1 MYLLDTNIISEL
13 WKLSRGKADP
23 VFESWF
29 RVYSGK
35 PLYISVV
42 TLMELERG
50 VLAMERKD
58 TAQGAYLRAW
68 FSAVREKFQKRTLVI
83 DGAVADCCAGLH
95 VPDKAPENDA
105 WIAAT
110 ALTHGLTLITRNV
123 KDFERL
129 HVQLLNPFEPA
140 T

>member
-29 RVYSGK
+29 RQESEK

-58 TAQGAYLRAW
+58 STQGAYLREW
-68 FSAVREKFQKRTLVI
+68 FLAVREKILKRTLVI
-83 DGAVADCCAGLH
+83 DAAVADCCAGLH

-110 ALTHGLTLITRNV
+110 ALAHSLTLVTRNV

-129 HVQLLNPFEPA
+129 PVRLLNPFEPA

>member
-1 MYLLDTNIISEL
+1 MYLLDTNVISEL

-29 RVYSGK
+29 RQESEK

-58 TAQGAYLRAW
+58 PAQGEYLREW
-68 FSAVREKFQKRTLVI
+68 YSAVREKFQKRTLII
-83 DGAVADCCAGLH
+83 DGVVANCCAGLH

-110 ALTHGLTLITRNV
+110 ALAHGLTLVTRNI

-129 HVQLLNPFEPA
+129 PVRLLNPSEPA

>member
-29 RVYSGK
+29 RRYSEK

-58 TAQGAYLRAW
+58 PIQGAYLREW
-68 FSAVREKFQKRTLVI
+68 FLAVREKFQKRTLVI
-83 DGAVADCCAGLH
+83 DGAVADCCA
-95 VPDKAPENDA
+95 V
-105 WIAAT
+105 
-110 ALTHGLTLITRNV
+110 TRNV

-129 HVQLLNPFEPA
+129 HVRLLNPFECA

>member
-29 RVYSGK
+29 RRYSEK

-58 TAQGAYLRAW
+58 PIQGAYLREW
-68 FSAVREKFQKRTLVI
+68 FLAVREKFQKRTLVI

-110 ALTHGLTLITRNV
+110 ALTHSLTLVTRNV

-129 HVQLLNPFEPA
+129 HVRLLNPFECA

>member
-29 RVYSGK
+29 RQESEK

-58 TAQGAYLRAW
+58 PTQGAYLREW
-68 FSAVREKFQKRTLVI
+68 FLAVREKFQKRTLVI

-95 VPDKAPENDA
+95 VPDKRRRTMPGLLRPR
-105 WIAAT
+105 WYM
-110 ALTHGLTLITRNV
+110 ALLS
-123 KDFERL
+123 
-129 HVQLLNPFEPA
+129 
-140 T
+140 

>member
-1 MYLLDTNIISEL
+1 MYLLDTNVISEL
-13 WKLSRGKADP
+13 WKFSRGKADP

-29 RVYSGK
+29 RVYSDR

-50 VLAMERKD
+50 VLVMERKD
-58 TAQGAYLRAW
+58 PAQGAYLREW
-68 FSAVREKFQKRTLVI
+68 CSTVREKFQKRTLVI
-83 DGAVADCCAGLH
+83 DGAVADYCAGLH

-110 ALTHGLTLITRNV
+110 ALAHGLTLVTRNV

-129 HVQLLNPFEPA
+129 HVRLLNPFEP
-140 T
+140 TT

>member
-29 RVYSGK
+29 RQESEK

-58 TAQGAYLRAW
+58 PTQGAYLREW
-68 FSAVREKFQKRTLVI
+68 FWQ
-83 DGAVADCCAGLH
+83 
-95 VPDKAPENDA
+95 
-105 WIAAT
+105 
-110 ALTHGLTLITRNV
+110 
-123 KDFERL
+123 FERNFRSE
-129 HVQLLNPFEPA
+129 LLLL
-140 T
+140 TGL

>member
-29 RVYSGK
+29 RIYSDK
-35 PLYISVV
+35 PLDISVV

-58 TAQGAYLRAW
+58 PAQGAYLRAW
-68 FSAVREKFQKRTLVI
+68 FSDVREKFQKRTLVV

-110 ALTHGLTLITRNV
+110 ALTHGLTLVTRNV

-129 HVQLLNPFEPA
+129 HVRLLNPFESA

>member
-29 RVYSGK
+29 RQESEK

-50 VLAMERKD
+50 VLAMERND
-58 TAQGAYLRAW
+58 STQGASLREW
-68 FSAVREKFQKRTLVI
+68 FLAVREKFQKRTLVI
-83 DGAVADCCAGLH
+83 DAAVADCCAGLH

-110 ALTHGLTLITRNV
+110 ALAHSLTLVTRNV

-129 HVQLLNPFEPA
+129 PVRLLNPFEPA

>member
-1 MYLLDTNIISEL
+1 M

-29 RVYSGK
+29 RQESEK

-58 TAQGAYLRAW
+58 STQGAYLREW
-68 FSAVREKFQKRTLVI
+68 FLAVREKFQKRTLVI
-83 DGAVADCCAGLH
+83 DAAVADCCAGLH

-110 ALTHGLTLITRNV
+110 ALAHSLTLVTRNV

-129 HVQLLNPFEPA
+129 PVRLLNPFEPA

>member
-1 MYLLDTNIISEL
+1 
-13 WKLSRGKADP
+13 
-23 VFESWF
+23 
-29 RVYSGK
+29 
-35 PLYISVV
+35 
-42 TLMELERG
+42 MELERG

-58 TAQGAYLRAW
+58 PTQGAYLREW
-68 FSAVREKFQKRTLVI
+68 FLAVREKFQKRTLVI

-110 ALTHGLTLITRNV
+110 ALTHGLTLVTRNV

-129 HVQLLNPFEPA
+129 PVRLLNPFEPA
-140 T
+140 M

>member
-29 RVYSGK
+29 RRYSEK

-50 VLAMERKD
+50 CACY
-58 TAQGAYLRAW
+58 GA
-68 FSAVREKFQKRTLVI
+68 
-83 DGAVADCCAGLH
+83 
-95 VPDKAPENDA
+95 
-105 WIAAT
+105 
-110 ALTHGLTLITRNV
+110 
-123 KDFERL
+123 
-129 HVQLLNPFEPA
+129 
-140 T
+140 

>member
-13 WKLSRGKADP
+13 WKLSRSKTDP

-29 RVYSGK
+29 RIYSDK

-58 TAQGAYLRAW
+58 PAQGAYLRAW
-68 FSAVREKFQKRTLVI
+68 FSDVREKFQKRTLVV

-110 ALTHGLTLITRNV
+110 ALTHGLTLVTRNV

-129 HVQLLNPFEPA
+129 HVRLLNPFESA

>member
-13 WKLSRGKADP
+13 WKLSRGKTDP

-29 RVYSGK
+29 RIYSDK

-58 TAQGAYLRAW
+58 PAQGAYLRAW
-68 FSAVREKFQKRTLVI
+68 FSDVREKFQKRTLVV

-110 ALTHGLTLITRNV
+110 ALTHGLTLVTRNV

-129 HVQLLNPFEPA
+129 HVRLLNPFESA

>member
-1 MYLLDTNIISEL
+1 MYLLDTNVISEL
-13 WKLSRGKADP
+13 WKFSRGKADP

-29 RVYSGK
+29 RVYSDR

-58 TAQGAYLRAW
+58 PAQGAYLREW
-68 FSAVREKFQKRTLVI
+68 CSTVREKFQKRTLVI
-83 DGAVADCCAGLH
+83 DGAVADYCAGLH
-95 VPDKAPENDA
+95 VPENDA

-110 ALTHGLTLITRNV
+110 ALAHGLTLVTRNV

-129 HVQLLNPFEPA
+129 HVRLLNPFEPA
-140 T
+140 I

>member
-29 RVYSGK
+29 RRYSEK

-58 TAQGAYLRAW
+58 PIQGAYLREW
-68 FSAVREKFQKRTLVI
+68 FLAVREKFQKRTLVI

-95 VPDKAPENDA
+95 VPDKSAGERRMDRCNCFDS
-105 WIAAT
+105 WSYS
-110 ALTHGLTLITRNV
+110 RNAQCQDLSV
-123 KDFERL
+123 CMFGS
-129 HVQLLNPFEPA
+129 
-140 T
+140 